1 MGQKQQNFFE
11 ALWQITSSYISSLV
25 IFVLHIWNSARIA
38 YWDKTQIHVANNPFS
53 KEMSKKNEVLY
64 TVMSSSKYTHN

>member
-11 ALWQITSSYISSLV
+11 ALWQNTSSYISSLV

-38 YWDKTQIHVANNPFS
+38 LLGQNTDPCGQ
-53 KEMSKKNEVLY
+53 
-64 TVMSSSKYTHN
+64 